1 MRWADRPRKKL
12 TRNCYKFLIQSPKTW
27 RSTTRLQTRKL
38 KMSKKH
44 KNYLSETT
52 PTIGWEK
59 SQNSTSGTSSIR
71 NLGATLTP
79 HKYTATYVRAGTLGK
94 TKNALLV
101 MLRDENDRLL
111 CDHLWVKYC
120 NAFKRMKAGDLMSFT
135 ATPYRYIKG
144 YSGDNHARSD
154 FSVDVS
160 LTDFRQV
167 RVMGQNPVV
176 ASKASFV
183 PTKK

>member
-1 MRWADRPRKKL
+1 
-12 TRNCYKFLIQSPKTW
+12 
-27 RSTTRLQTRKL
+27 
-38 KMSKKH
+38 MSKKH
-44 KNYLSETT
+44 KNSRSETT
-52 PTIGWEK
+52 PTDDLEK
-59 SQNSTSGTSSIR
+59 SQNSTSGTNSIR

-101 MLRDENDRLL
+101 MLRDEQDHLL
-111 CDHLWVKYC
+111 CDHIWVKYC
-120 NAFKRMKAGDLMSFT
+120 NAFKRMNAGDLMSFT

-144 YSGDNHARSD
+144 YSGDNHAMSD

-167 RVMGQNPVV
+167 RVVGHNPVV
-176 ASKASFV
+176 EQKVNDLKQRFDEEKARQ
-183 PTKK
+183 